1 MAVPVRADAARLTP
15 VEFTSAE
22 HAAAFIGAHCLD
34 DGPVGQVGL
43 EIEAHCFDLDD
54 PLRRPGWDELSEA

>member
-1 MAVPVRADAARLTP
+1 MAVPVRADAARTAP

-22 HAAAFIGAHCLD
+22 HAASFIEANCLR

-43 EIEAHCFDLDD
+43 EIEA
-54 PLRRPGWDELSEA
+54 